1 MQPLPGPAHALP
13 AGDVVV
19 ALQSD
24 GTWGLSEAEAKL
36 RLHTHGT
43 NTLTN
48 RGGKPGWLKFLLQ
61 FNNPLLITLLLVGA
75 VKALLGHPSDALV
88 IWSVTVI
95 NAVNGFVQES
105 KAENAIAAL
114 AQSVRTEVEV
124 VRSGARQRL
133 ASEQLV
139 PGDEE

>member
-24 GTWGLSEAEAKL
+24 GTWGLSEAEAQ
-36 RLHTHGT
+36 RRRHNHGT

-61 FNNPLLITLLLVGA
+61 FNNPLLITLLG
-75 VKALLGHPSDALV
+75 
-88 IWSVTVI
+88 
-95 NAVNGFVQES
+95 
-105 KAENAIAAL
+105 
-114 AQSVRTEVEV
+114 
-124 VRSGARQRL
+124 RL
-133 ASEQLV
+133 WKTQAFHATME
-139 PGDEE
+139 P